1 MLMNNLNW
9 FCAAAVAAW
18 GWGTSAQEF
27 SIEQAPAVVIRTS
40 PVAGTIDVDPA
51 TTRITVTFSKPM
63 QDGSWSWTTWGEGTF
78 PEMDGKPYY
87 EADGRTC
94 VLPVKLQPGRFYAT
108 WLNSQK
114 FGNFR
119 DAQGRSAVPYLLTF
133 QTAGEAQSD
142 SRTQTST
149 TGGPAESGL
158 ASLLNED
165 QRKVLEWTDRQF
177 RRFFDHRSSGGYSP
191 GEVQKLEEVMMETL
205 KGRRSAEYYRAI
217 NTLGALKSQA
227 AVQPLL
233 KIAADRAEKDNRDRW
248 MAVRALGLIGNQSV
262 VPELIHLTYHG
273 NTNTR
278 WWAQISL
285 VRLTGVNFGKD
296 WQGWGRW
303 WNQQGNQP
311 AFDNTFIKWYSAEE
325 WSEPEA
331 AMRSADTY
339 DTAFLQQL

>member
-1 MLMNNLNW
+1 MNNLNW

-51 TTRITVTFSKPM
+51 TTRIKVTFSKPM
-63 QDGSWSWTTWGEGTF
+63 QDGSWSWTTWGEETF

-158 ASLLNED
+158 ASLL
-165 QRKVLEWTDRQF
+165 
-177 RRFFDHRSSGGYSP
+177 
-191 GEVQKLEEVMMETL
+191 
-205 KGRRSAEYYRAI
+205 
-217 NTLGALKSQA
+217 
-227 AVQPLL
+227 
-233 KIAADRAEKDNRDRW
+233 
-248 MAVRALGLIGNQSV
+248 SV

-325 WSEPEA
+325 WSEPDA
-331 AMRSADTY
+331 AVSEPEEGTGNIRDLFAKHSPRRRR
-339 DTAFLQQL
+339 